1 MNKDLKDNIKDHQCN
16 GHKLEQTLGDGEM
29 PGVLQ
34 SMGSQRGGHDWATQQ
49 QEEEKINESKKW
61 FFEKI
66 NKIDKPSSGLTKNK
80 GENSNKIRNERGDNI
95 IYTTEIQKIIK
106 TTMKNY
112 TPKWAYPMAQW

>member
-1 MNKDLKDNIKDHQCN
+1 MDINLSK
-16 GHKLEQTLGDGEM
+16 LGDGEM

-34 SMGSQRGGHDWATQQ
+34 SKGPQRGGRDWATQ

-95 IYTTEIQKIIK
+95 IYTIEIQKIIK

-112 TPKWAYPMAQW
+112 TPKWAYPTAQW